1 MEPRVFL
8 TINPVPRTTSSARI
22 DNISHSVAP
31 LRCSYSPHLTDQAS
45 EIIVH
50 RSNLYLIPEPKMMK
64 DDENLQTMNQIRAIP
79 YNVCISLPLAL
90 LCFPSCANLPLRNFA
105 LASELPLPHHTRRP
119 PRHRLRL
126 LLHQTQPAPIRDS
139 PEPPPL
145 ATSPIA

>member
-79 YNVCISLPLAL
+79 YNVCLSLPLAL
-90 LCFPSCANLPLRNFA
+90 LCFPTCANLAPFSNKTLD
-105 LASELPLPHHTRRP
+105 SELPSLLPVSVPRRHRRP
-119 PRHRLRL
+119 PL
-126 LLHQTQPAPIRDS
+126 LTRPSDRPRSEIL
-139 PEPPPL
+139 
-145 ATSPIA
+145 